1 MNSTNTL
8 QEYNIKTSINSFL
21 LDPLSVIIKLAILSN
36 KPVGTKLLIQNNVV
50 YFQEPGVFQSLVR
63 MIYNTNK
70 TDLQYMYN
78 PIQIAC
84 SSFLTKEGIQKYPRI
99 KDLFICAQNGLK
111 KLIETYKNCSIISLC
126 LNYYYVIITN
136 HVEQKYND
144 FIFNKDGMSI
154 FYTKEVIDKLNEQ
167 WSSDKIKIVLD
178 IISFLNNDTM
188 AINNIKSLETIME
201 NNDVNSEKIFANII

>member
-1 MNSTNTL
+1 MNTSNL
-8 QEYNIKTSINSFL
+8 PENNNKINIKLFL

-36 KPVGTKLLIQNNVV
+36 KPVGTKILIQNNVI
-50 YFQEPGVFQSLVR
+50 YFQEPGIFQSLVR
-63 MIYNTNK
+63 MIYSSNK

-84 SSFLTKEGIQKYPRI
+84 SHFLTKESIQKYPRI

-144 FIFNKDGMSI
+144 FIFNKDSMSL
-154 FYTKEVIDKLNEQ
+154 FYTKEINDKLNEQ
-167 WSSDKIKIVLD
+167 WSQDKIKIVLD
-178 IISFLNNDTM
+178 LISFLNNDTM
-188 AINNIKSLETIME
+188 ATNNIKSLETIME
-201 NNDVNSEKIFANII
+201 NNDINSQKIFSNII